1 MSLLKRLFQKQP
13 DPRDALHPLWHRL
26 IEIAREPRWYAEMGV
41 ADSTE
46 GRFDMVT
53 LVTSLAIIRMGKD
66 EELIP
71 PSALLTELYVED
83 MEGQLR
89 ESGVGDP
96 VISKHMGRLMSSLGG
111 RIKALREGLESEN
124 DGALAE
130 VVARNV
136 TTVEGGDIAQ
146 LAHAVRHLFE
156 TLTATDGDGML
167 AGKIT
172 R

>member
-26 IEIAREPRWYAEMGV
+26 IEIAREPRWYAQLGV

-53 LVTSLAIIRMGKD
+53 LVTSLAIIRMGED

-71 PSALLTELYVED
+71 SSALLTELYVED

-111 RIKALREGLESEN
+111 RIKALREGLEN
-124 DGALAE
+124 DDESALEE

-136 TTVEGGDIAQ
+136 TTVDGANVAQ
-146 LAHAVRHLFE
+146 LARAVRGFCE
-156 TLTATDGDGML
+156 TLTATDGNALL